1 LVTSLLGLNGY
12 VCFEM
17 VVVSVEKY
25 LLDGCNVFSAKGT
38 LSVPSI
44 DLTRALVTLAG
55 VAARLND
62 TKLLDLGEANLALLM
77 SATSG

>member
-1 LVTSLLGLNGY
+1 MVTSLLALNGY
-12 VCFEM
+12 LCFEM

-25 LLDGCNVFSAKGT
+25 LLDGCNVFPAKGT

>member
-1 LVTSLLGLNGY
+1 MILDGLW
-12 VCFEM
+12 FLEWWKL
-17 VVVSVEKY
+17 SVEKN
-25 LLDGCNVFSAKGT
+25 LLDGCNVFPAKGT

-77 SATSG
+77 SASGG